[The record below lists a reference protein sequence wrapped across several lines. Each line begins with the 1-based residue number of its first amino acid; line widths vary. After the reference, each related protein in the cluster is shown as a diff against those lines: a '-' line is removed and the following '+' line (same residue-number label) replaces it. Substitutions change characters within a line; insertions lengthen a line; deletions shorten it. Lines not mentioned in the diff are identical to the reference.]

1 MLGVSWGDEG
11 RQAELSAFGSLS
23 ESNIHGEMQSSC
35 ARTCR
40 AESGAWS
47 V

>member
-1 MLGVSWGDEG
+1 MLGMSRGDEG
-11 RQAELSAFGSLS
+11 RQAELSVFGSLS
-23 ESNIHGEMQSSC
+23 ESDIRGEMQSLC